1 MSIFKEVNSSYKYK
15 TSIFLFFFII
25 ISFPVSDKI
34 FLFLRLQDLFI
45 LLFVSINFY
54 LLNKLEIKFLLITLL
69 ILFFTNI
76 TGYIVF
82 GNFIMKK

>member
-1 MSIFKEVNSSYKYK
+1 MSIFKKLIAHMLKLNFSVFFYHNFFSSK
-15 TSIFLFFFII
+15 
-25 ISFPVSDKI
+25 DKI

-82 GNFIMKK
+82 VIFIMKK